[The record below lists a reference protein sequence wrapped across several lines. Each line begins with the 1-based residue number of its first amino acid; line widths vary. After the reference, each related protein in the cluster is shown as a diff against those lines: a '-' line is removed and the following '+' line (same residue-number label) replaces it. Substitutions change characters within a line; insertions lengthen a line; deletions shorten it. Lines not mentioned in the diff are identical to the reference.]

1 MSFVFRRIAHD
12 IELTPTAE
20 MNMKT
25 SCSPTKP
32 SEELRGC
39 SPVSDEALESVNQVC
54 EMLKELAS
62 LPKSERRRRKL
73 PAIPVDRKPL
83 GKLSQNGGSL
93 AEELRGTGFD
103 QPPHEVRR
111 DGRAK
116 LIHQVSDRLYLEID
130 TSGTQPKSC
139 LRLYEKGAGSSGT
152 GSCAEED
159 SSPEDPRLRL
169 ALDTG
174 ADSGNS
180 TAHSPD
186 GAKSVSPTANGSPS
200 CVSTPS
206 STTTSGGSQLQL
218 HDATHRGLYR
228 FVPRHP
234 DEMEVD
240 IGDPIY
246 VSKEADDSWCEGVNL
261 RTGASGI
268 FPSAYVTDVDYSDF
282 GSDGQ
287 QIRKERFM
295 LDFLGSVEVAQ
306 HKGSSVFCHAVR
318 KVVKASSAEV
328 GVHGSQPCI
337 LEVTDQGLRMVDR
350 RSPAPNH
357 VPTHDYFFN
366 LKNVTFCGYHPADHK
381 YFGFITKHPLLQRFA
396 CHVFR
401 ADRSTRDVAECV
413 GRAFHRFYQRF
424 MEAAYPTEDLYIE

>member
-1 MSFVFRRIAHD
+1 
-12 IELTPTAE
+12 
-20 MNMKT
+20 MNMRPA
-25 SCSPTKP
+25 CSPTQLH
-32 SEELRGC
+32 EEAYSR
-39 SPVSDEALESVNQVC
+39 SPVSDETLESVNRMC
-54 EMLKELAS
+54 EMLKELSS
-62 LPKSERRRRKL
+62 LPKSEKRRRKL
-73 PAIPVDRKPL
+73 PAIPSGRKPL
-83 GKLSQNGGSL
+83 SKLSQNGGSL
-93 AEELRGTGFD
+93 ADELRGLEHL
-103 QPPHEVRR
+103 PPEARK

-159 SSPEDPRLRL
+159 SSPEDSRYRLC
-169 ALDTG
+169 LDTG

-234 DEMEVD
+234 DEIEVD

-261 RTGASGI
+261 RTGGTGI
-268 FPSAYVTDVDYSDF
+268 FPSAYVTDVDYTDF

-287 QIRKERFM
+287 QVRKERFM
-295 LDFLGSVEVAQ
+295 LDFLGSVEVEC
-306 HKGSSVFCHAVR
+306 HKGNPVFCQAVR

-328 GVHGSQPCI
+328 GVHGPQPCI

-350 RSPAPNH
+350 RTPAPNH

-381 YFGFITKHPLLQRFA
+381 YFGFITKHPLRQRFA

-401 ADRSTRDVAECV
+401 ADHSTRDVAECV
-413 GRAFHRFYQRF
+413 GRAFHRFYQKF
-424 MEAAYPTEDLYIE
+424 IEAAYPTEDLYIE